1 MVTNKFRKRPR
12 FDDSVNVKSLYR
24 PKPMIDPFKPPEKP
38 EEKLKPITDA
48 EGLNKASAEGDTY
61 KYGKTLYIAGSHTAR
76 DWYDDFTKI
85 PFGTTSGAYRYQ
97 KADEAL
103 KANPDVTRVVGHSL
117 GGAVALELQKN
128 HPNLKSRTYGAPVWD
143 PFGQDRAMKKNVER
157 YANYADPVAIMD
169 SSAHHSVR
177 FDPTSL
183 SGPHEFGTPAQ
194 NHFSDV

>member
-12 FDDSVNVKSLYR
+12 FDDSVDVKSLYR
-24 PKPMIDPFKPPEKP
+24 PKPMINPLKPAEKP

-48 EGLNKASAEGDTY
+48 EGLNKAYAQGDTY

-85 PFGTTSGAYRYQ
+85 PFGTTANAYRYQ

-128 HPNLKSRTYGAPVWD
+128 HPGLNSRTYGAPVFD
-143 PFGQDRAMKKNVER
+143 PLALNYLQQGRVER
-157 YANYADPVAIMD
+157 HANFLDPIASLD
-169 SSAHHSVR
+169 SSANRSIK
-177 FDPTSL
+177 FDPTSW
-183 SGPHEFGTPAQ
+183 SGPHEFNTVAE